1 MIFDISIHSNES
13 ILFIFKQN
21 LMILFCIAS
30 FGSVRF
36 YVYIY
41 EMVFRV
47 CVCVLKM
54 ATDRVDDNNYPLDER
69 AARDDTSCENS
80 PFSRKLL
87 NIAREFRGFIC
98 IHIFT

>member
-1 MIFDISIHSNES
+1 MTLYNMYYLCTSKKIDVIFDISIHSNES
-13 ILFIFKQN
+13 NLFIFKQN

-47 CVCVLKM
+47 CVC
-54 ATDRVDDNNYPLDER
+54 
-69 AARDDTSCENS
+69 
-80 PFSRKLL
+80 
-87 NIAREFRGFIC
+87 
-98 IHIFT
+98 